1 MFIVSKVAYNQ
12 GMNTFVFVFYR
23 QATACLLLLPIA
35 FFCERKNAP
44 PISFWMLSKLF
55 VYALIGNTVSVN
67 LNNASIK
74 LTSAT
79 VASAS
84 FDSIPVVTCLAL
96 LLRMEVVKLRSS
108 SGIAKVTGIGLCLA
122 GVLVIGL
129 YIGPGI
135 SPLNHHRVFPVHSE
149 TGARRVEWIKG
160 TFLMV
165 LANML
170 WSMWIVQQ
178 TAVLKEYP
186 NKMLVTLSQCG
197 FSAMQSFVV
206 AVAAERD
213 FSRWRLRI
221 DIILLAIVY
230 SVRLIFI
237 VGGILLVGGLY
248 CVLWGKSK
256 ECKIVPCSGMN
267 MMDSVQHELQ
277 KKTFEVEKVGEE
289 QKHEKSA
296 SMVEQV

>member
-1 MFIVSKVAYNQ
+1 
-12 GMNTFVFVFYR
+12 
-23 QATACLLLLPIA
+23 
-35 FFCERKNAP
+35 
-44 PISFWMLSKLF
+44 
-55 VYALIGNTVSVN
+55 
-67 LNNASIK
+67 
-74 LTSAT
+74 
-79 VASAS
+79 
-84 FDSIPVVTCLAL
+84 
-96 LLRMEVVKLRSS
+96 
-108 SGIAKVTGIGLCLA
+108 IAKVTGIGLCLA

-135 SPLNHHRVFPVHSE
+135 SPLNHHRVFPVQSE

-165 LANML
+165 LANMFMVHVDR
-170 WSMWIVQQ
+170 S
-178 TAVLKEYP
+178 AVLKEYP

-230 SVRLIFI
+230 SGFVVNGISYYLQAWCVEMKGPVFLAAWTPLCLVSTIICSSLLGETVHFGSI

-256 ECKIVPCSGMN
+256 GVGMN

-296 SMVEQV
+296 SMVEQGLGRKRGTLHRAS